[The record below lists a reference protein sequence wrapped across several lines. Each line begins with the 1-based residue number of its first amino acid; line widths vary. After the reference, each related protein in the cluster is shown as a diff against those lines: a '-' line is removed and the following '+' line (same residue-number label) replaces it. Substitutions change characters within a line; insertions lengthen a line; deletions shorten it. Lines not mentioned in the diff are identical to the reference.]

1 MKVLLV
7 NGGPHRQG
15 CTFTALSEVA
25 GALEK
30 QGIDTETLWLGVE
43 PVAGCIG
50 CGRCFA
56 TGRCFIG
63 DAVNEVIA
71 RSAEFDGFVF
81 GTPVHFA
88 SATGSLTGFMDRL
101 FYGRTTLFAYKPA
114 AAVAS
119 CRRAGSTAALDQLNK
134 YFAIS
139 RMPVVSSQYWNM
151 VHGTT
156 PEEVRRDAEGM
167 QIMRTLGVSM
177 AWLPRCI
184 EAGRAVGIGLPEA
197 EEPVRTNFIR

>member
-63 DAVNEVIA
+63 DAVNEAA
-71 RSAEFDGFVF
+71 RLCDLAKDHDGLVL
-81 GTPVHFA
+81 A
-88 SATGSLTGFMDRL
+88 SG
-101 FYGRTTLFAYKPA
+101 
-114 AAVAS
+114 AAVREADP
-119 CRRAGSTAALDQLNK
+119 AEAARWDTIGAQ
-134 YFAIS
+134 
-139 RMPVVSSQYWNM
+139 VVR
-151 VHGTT
+151 G
-156 PEEVRRDAEGM
+156 RDEP
-167 QIMRTLGVSM
+167 TELCV
-177 AWLPRCI
+177 PR
-184 EAGRAVGIGLPEA
+184 
-197 EEPVRTNFIR
+197 

>member
-1 MKVLLV
+1 M
-7 NGGPHRQG
+7 
-15 CTFTALSEVA
+15 
-25 GALEK
+25 
-30 QGIDTETLWLGVE
+30 
-43 PVAGCIG
+43 
-50 CGRCFA
+50 
-56 TGRCFIG
+56 
-63 DAVNEVIA
+63 
-71 RSAEFDGFVF
+71 
-81 GTPVHFA
+81 
-88 SATGSLTGFMDRL
+88 
-101 FYGRTTLFAYKPA
+101 
-114 AAVAS
+114 AS

-177 AWLPRCI
+177 AWLLRCI